1 MTYTSLAIIGIAFA
15 VVLDQ
20 LLLKTKLLRRRV
32 FWVSYAI
39 MVVFQLLTN
48 GVLTGRAIVIYNS
61 HDITGVH
68 LVYAP
73 IEDLAF
79 GFSLIVQTLAWW
91 VWWGRRLPDRGAPVS
106 RSAPRRNSAGV
117 GGKRDA
123 ETTAVGD

>member
-1 MTYTSLAIIGIAFA
+1 MTYTSLAVVGIVFA
-15 VVLDQ
+15 VLLDQ
-20 LLLKTKLLRRRV
+20 LLLTTNLLRRKV

-48 GVLTGRAIVIYNS
+48 GVLTGRDIVIYNP
-61 HDITGVH
+61 HDITGAH

-91 VWWGRRLPDRGAPVS
+91 VWWGRRLPDRHAAPSRRGAC
-106 RSAPRRNSAGV
+106 V
-117 GGKRDA
+117 GRQSDA
-123 ETTAVGD
+123 QTARVGD